1 MTDDEKELLENYRVL
16 SQENKA
22 HLSSLA
28 HATRTAQETTKK
40 FLKQPKTSLR
50 HRGKT

>member
-1 MTDDEKELLENYRVL
+1 MTDDEKELLENYRKM

-22 HLSSLA
+22 HLLSLA

-40 FLKQPKTSLR
+40 SLG
-50 HRGKT
+50 HVAAEEVKKSA